1 MRLNTTE
8 AGEHPTYESGAQDDD
23 PRFSIVH
30 LMGKDRWI
38 TLIALLKLL
47 KGVMLLA
54 SGIGLLKLIHR
65 DVHDF
70 VMRWINILHFD
81 PDNRHI
87 QQVLAKAS
95 IVDERRLKELS
106 VGSFFYAAV
115 MLTEGTGLLAGELW
129 ARYFVIIVTGS
140 FIPLE
145 VWELLKRFSVA
156 KSIVILL
163 NVAIVWY
170 LMTRLQ

>member
-1 MRLNTTE
+1 
-8 AGEHPTYESGAQDDD
+8 
-23 PRFSIVH
+23 
-30 LMGKDRWI
+30 MGKDRWI
-38 TLIALLKLL
+38 TLIGLLKLF
-47 KGVMLLA
+47 KGVLLLA
-54 SGIGLLKLIHR
+54 SGIGLLKLLHR
-65 DVHDF
+65 DVRDF
-70 VMRWINILHFD
+70 VVQWINILHFD

-95 IVDERRLKELS
+95 IVDARRLKELIS
-106 VGSFFYAAV
+106 VGSFFYAALL
-115 MLTEGTGLLAGELW
+115 LTEGTGLLTGKRW
-129 ARYFVIIVTGS
+129 AKYFSIIVTGS

-170 LMTRLQ
+170 LITRLRREDA